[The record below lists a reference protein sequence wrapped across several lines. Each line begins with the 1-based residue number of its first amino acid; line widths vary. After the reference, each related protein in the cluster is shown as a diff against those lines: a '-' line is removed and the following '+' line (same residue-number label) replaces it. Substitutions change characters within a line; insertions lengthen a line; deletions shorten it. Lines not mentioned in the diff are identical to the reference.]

1 MLIKEA
7 QFERSELIVEMA
19 KVHEVFVQMKVR
31 LAAFHPRTTEQLV
44 TASNASQRTEL
55 QALL

>member
-31 LAAFHPRTTEQLV
+31 LVPLW
-44 TASNASQRTEL
+44 SPICSL
-55 QALL
+55 

>member
-31 LAAFHPRTTEQLV
+31 LAASIQEQQ
-44 TASNASQRTEL
+44 SNL
-55 QALL
+55 

>member
-31 LAAFHPRTTEQLV
+31 LAAFFLNGR
-44 TASNASQRTEL
+44 
-55 QALL
+55 